1 MSLGDVKTLA
11 SAPGLSTQQQVPLED
26 RLKTGIKTTTIRMSV
41 GMENVADI
49 CADIQQALV
58 HAVPVTPSDNASAQS
73 VIAGVSDISINTSG
87 VTLSQASGGGG
98 GSIASSISE
107 KTARLKAV
115 YDQLSELSAEAEALQ
130 ASIKTDSEK
139 LRAVSTL

>member
-58 HAVPVTPSDNASAQS
+58 HAVPVTPSDNEIEQS
-73 VIAGVSDISINTSG
+73 VIAGVSDISINTTSG
-87 VTLSQASGGGG
+87 GTISQASGG

-115 YDQLSELSAEAEALQ
+115 YDQLSALSAEAEALQ

-139 LRAVSTL
+139 LRAASTF

>member
-1 MSLGDVKTLA
+1 VSLGDVKTLA

-58 HAVPVTPSDNASAQS
+58 HAVPVTPSDNASEQS
-73 VIAGVSDISINTSG
+73 VIAGVSDITINTSG
-87 VTLSQASGGGG
+87 GTLSQASGG

-107 KTARLKAV
+107 KTVRLKAV
-115 YDQLSELSAEAEALQ
+115 YDQLSALSAEAEALQ

>member
-1 MSLGDVKTLA
+1 LGDVKTLA

-58 HAVPVTPSDNASAQS
+58 HAVPVTPSDNASEQS
-73 VIAGVSDISINTSG
+73 VIAGVSDITINTSG
-87 VTLSQASGGGG
+87 GTLSQASGG

-107 KTARLKAV
+107 KTVRLKAV
-115 YDQLSELSAEAEALQ
+115 YDQLSALSAEAEALQ

>member
-58 HAVPVTPSDNASAQS
+58 HAVPVTPSDNASEQS

-87 VTLSQASGGGG
+87 GTISQASGG

-115 YDQLSELSAEAEALQ
+115 YDQLSALSAEAEALQ

-139 LRAVSTL
+139 LRAASTL

>member
-49 CADIQQALV
+49 CADIKQALV
-58 HAVPVTPSDNASAQS
+58 HAVPVTPSDNASEQS

-87 VTLSQASGGGG
+87 GTISQASGG

-115 YDQLSELSAEAEALQ
+115 YDQLSALSAEAEALQ

-139 LRAVSTL
+139 LRAASTL

>member
-58 HAVPVTPSDNASAQS
+58 HAVPVTPSDNASEQS
-73 VIAGVSDISINTSG
+73 VIAGAPLLV
-87 VTLSQASGGGG
+87 
-98 GSIASSISE
+98 
-107 KTARLKAV
+107 
-115 YDQLSELSAEAEALQ
+115 LQ
-130 ASIKTDSEK
+130 
-139 LRAVSTL
+139 

>member
-41 GMENVADI
+41 GMENVTDI

-58 HAVPVTPSDNASAQS
+58 HAVPVTPSDNASEQS

-87 VTLSQASGGGG
+87 GTISQASGG

-115 YDQLSELSAEAEALQ
+115 YDQLSALSAEAEALQ

-139 LRAVSTL
+139 LRAASTL

>member
-1 MSLGDVKTLA
+1 MGDVKTLA

-58 HAVPVTPSDNASAQS
+58 HAVPVTPSDNASEQS

-87 VTLSQASGGGG
+87 GTISQASGG

-115 YDQLSELSAEAEALQ
+115 YDQLSALSAEAEALQ

-139 LRAVSTL
+139 LRAASTL

>member
-1 MSLGDVKTLA
+1 VSLGDVKTLA

-58 HAVPVTPSDNASAQS
+58 HAVPVTPSDNASEQS
-73 VIAGVSDISINTSG
+73 VIAGVSDITINTSG
-87 VTLSQASGGGG
+87 GTLSQASGG

-139 LRAVSTL
+139 LRAASTL

>member
-1 MSLGDVKTLA
+1 
-11 SAPGLSTQQQVPLED
+11 
-26 RLKTGIKTTTIRMSV
+26 MSV

-139 LRAVSTL
+139 LRAASTL

>member
-1 MSLGDVKTLA
+1 
-11 SAPGLSTQQQVPLED
+11 
-26 RLKTGIKTTTIRMSV
+26 MSV

-58 HAVPVTPSDNASAQS
+58 HAVPVTPSDNASEQS
-73 VIAGVSDISINTSG
+73 VIAGVSDITINTSG
-87 VTLSQASGGGG
+87 GTLSQASGG

-139 LRAVSTL
+139 LRAASTL